1 MRRRNTVAHNSTVIT
16 AVLVPSYEEMRY
28 RILQEVSTGA
38 AFAVPMVDPNIS
50 QCRRYV
56 SGTVISIV
64 LALTKKNNNL
74 TAITT
79 DMAPSVSMSQSLR
92 PSNTPSFSMFPT
104 LRPSYLPSISM
115 SPTNFLVGLNSIVT
129 LHSELGIPDTGTF
142 QFKSLVWLSMNKQ
155 MSTYSDSVMQAR
167 YAIATLVFT
176 SSINSTTFLTKV
188 SHCTWP
194 GIT

>member
-1 MRRRNTVAHNSTVIT
+1 
-16 AVLVPSYEEMRY
+16 MRY

-64 LALTKKNNNL
+64 LCAIIGTIAAILTKKNKNL
-74 TAITT
+74 AVIIT
-79 DMAPSVSMSQSLR
+79 DVSPSVSMSPSLR
-92 PSNTPSFSMFPT
+92 PSDTPSFSKFPS
-104 LRPSYLPSISM
+104 LQPSYLPSISM

-188 SHCTWP
+188 SHCT
-194 GIT
+194 